1 MLNTLHQHSSKISV
15 QITFDN
21 SVHISIV
28 VKKREDFI
36 FLNCENYGCK
46 IGHEVNQKR

>member
-21 SVHISIV
+21 SVHKKNIV
-28 VKKREDFI
+28 VKKREDF
-36 FLNCENYGCK
+36 F
-46 IGHEVNQKR
+46 